1 MAEDQRDKNVDSAL
15 SIIDTQQKI
24 VGQALVGASG
34 ATLAEKQE
42 ESYEVLEHL
51 RQLGSK
57 SLKGIQ
63 SVANTLIG
71 MFKFDQDEA
80 RRRRDQA
87 SELKKEQQD
96 KISSEENPD
105 VPGQTDSESKKDG
118 AGLGAMA
125 FLGNF
130 LGRIPG
136 VGAIKKLLAPI
147 LGFFGKSGVL
157 FKLFGRFGP
166 FAALTLA
173 IGFVIRYTDEIA
185 KALAPVVDGAKAVIK
200 ALEPLLKALMAVV
213 DVVVKS
219 ALLSIGT
226 GLEVGMGLLVASV
239 ETFMN
244 SLKFVAALFKGLF
257 TGDFQLIKDAFME
270 FISLDAF
277 VKIFKKLG
285 ATIGDAFKGLINGIG
300 EIFGFEKLFDFVSQ
314 LFTDF
319 VSYIGTKLK
328 SFGNM
333 LISFVQGAIDF
344 VMFIPR
350 KIMSGF
356 SFIKTTI
363 SDFVTSLP
371 DRIMNAV
378 KSLFAPIFDFFSNI
392 GNRIKQA
399 VNGII
404 DSLPFPDFVKDK
416 MKFDIKEPD
425 KQIKNYEDTLPEKN
439 ERFFDD
445 IEKNKDEIIKFEKAG
460 TGYTFDLASTKA
472 LYTGA
477 GGGHLVFKNAMGET
491 SLANPYD
498 FNAAEHADFLKS
510 GEKIRIKPRLNKS
523 GEEIKY
529 SDMNNAPPV
538 VITRGGDTVTN
549 SNVAKTDF
557 NNSPLNV
564 NVDNYHDRMSVA
576 TF

>member
-96 KISSEENPD
+96 KISSEENPN

-244 SLKFVAALFKGLF
+244 SL
-257 TGDFQLIKDAFME
+257 
-270 FISLDAF
+270 
-277 VKIFKKLG
+277 
-285 ATIGDAFKGLINGIG
+285 INI
-300 EIFGFEKLFDFVSQ
+300 
-314 LFTDF
+314 
-319 VSYIGTKLK
+319 
-328 SFGNM
+328 
-333 LISFVQGAIDF
+333 
-344 VMFIPR
+344 
-350 KIMSGF
+350 
-356 SFIKTTI
+356 
-363 SDFVTSLP
+363 
-371 DRIMNAV
+371 
-378 KSLFAPIFDFFSNI
+378 
-392 GNRIKQA
+392 
-399 VNGII
+399 
-404 DSLPFPDFVKDK
+404 
-416 MKFDIKEPD
+416 
-425 KQIKNYEDTLPEKN
+425 
-439 ERFFDD
+439 
-445 IEKNKDEIIKFEKAG
+445 
-460 TGYTFDLASTKA
+460 
-472 LYTGA
+472 
-477 GGGHLVFKNAMGET
+477 LVLVYLCG
-491 SLANPYD
+491 
-498 FNAAEHADFLKS
+498 
-510 GEKIRIKPRLNKS
+510 
-523 GEEIKY
+523 
-529 SDMNNAPPV
+529 
-538 VITRGGDTVTN
+538 
-549 SNVAKTDF
+549 
-557 NNSPLNV
+557 
-564 NVDNYHDRMSVA
+564 
-576 TF
+576 

>member
-96 KISSEENPD
+96 KISSEENPN

-200 ALEPLLKALMAVV
+200 ALQPLLTALMSVV

-219 ALLSIGT
+219 ALVNIGA
-226 GLEVGMGLLVASV
+226 GLKVAFAGLVMAA
-239 ETFMN
+239 ETFMA
-244 SLKFVAALFKGLF
+244 SLYFIMDLVKGIF
-257 TGDFQLIKDAFME
+257 TGDIDLIKKAFSDLME
-270 FISLDAF
+270 AF
-277 VKIFKKLG
+277 NGIGEKFLN
-285 ATIGDAFKGLINGIG
+285 AIGDAFKGLINGIG
-300 EIFGFEKLFDFVSQ
+300 EIFGFENLFATVSEIFNNFITNIQ
-314 LFTDF
+314 EKFL
-319 VSYIGTKLK
+319 
-328 SFGNM
+328 SFWDSVGN
-333 LISFVQGAIDF
+333 FFNNAIDF
-344 VMFIPR
+344 VMGIP
-350 KIMSGF
+350 KM
-356 SFIKTTI
+356 I
-363 SDFVTSLP
+363 SDTITNAVSVIGEFLSALP
-371 DRIMNAV
+371 GKILNSV
-378 KSLFAPIFDFFSNI
+378 KSLFSPIMDFFSSI
-392 GNRIKQA
+392 GIAIKQA
-399 VNGII
+399 INGII
-404 DSLPFPDFVKDK
+404 DALPMPQFLKDK
-416 MKFDIKEPD
+416 IKFDIPVKEEDVAKEINAETPD
-425 KQIKNYEDTLPEKN
+425 NVIDVMPKPKVKDGVIVDENNEPIVYRRFDFAKAAAKVQNITNDGDFEAKSLGRGRGFIVKSYSEDLKPNVDITKNV
-439 ERFFDD
+439 R
-445 IEKNKDEIIKFEKAG
+445 
-460 TGYTFDLASTKA
+460 
-472 LYTGA
+472 
-477 GGGHLVFKNAMGET
+477 
-491 SLANPYD
+491 ANPKELGATD
-498 FNAAEHADFLKS
+498 TSMA
-510 GEKIRIKPRLNKS
+510 
-523 GEEIKY
+523 
-529 SDMNNAPPV
+529 PV

-549 SNVAKTDF
+549 SNVAKTDYH
-557 NNSPLNV
+557 NSPLNV
-564 NVDNYHDRMSVA
+564 NVDNYHDRMSIA
-576 TF
+576 T